1 MKQIIIILLL
11 ITSLFVP
18 KNLTAQGCLSA
29 DVMILIDW
37 SGSEQG
43 NEEYL
48 ALASAMFVSELPI
61 NDNQLRV
68 GILTFSNNIK
78 NVVELTGDKEKL
90 LKGISTL
97 ALTEASGGTDIA
109 PAIVYAGQLLD
120 NQRLVPKMIIII
132 SDGEIHDVENGV
144 MQIEYLKTVMP
155 LIINAVKVGD
165 GSSRGVDSQILN
177 DKLIR
182 LIGNTGIIEY
192 SLPTEIVQA
201 LKRLNLCG

>member
-1 MKQIIIILLL
+1 MRQIIIILLL
-11 ITSLFVP
+11 ITLLFVP
-18 KNLTAQGCLSA
+18 KNLTAQGCLTA
-29 DVMILIDW
+29 DIMILIDW

-43 NEEYL
+43 NEERL

-90 LKGISTL
+90 LKGISIL

-109 PAIVYAGQLLD
+109 PAIIYAGHLLN

-132 SDGEIHDVENGV
+132 SDGEIHDVQNGV
-144 MQIEYLKTVMP
+144 MQIEDLKTVIP
-155 LIINAVKVGD
+155 LIVNAVKVGD
-165 GSSRGVDSQILN
+165 GSSHGVDSQVLN

-182 LIGNTGIIEY
+182 LIGNTGIIEF